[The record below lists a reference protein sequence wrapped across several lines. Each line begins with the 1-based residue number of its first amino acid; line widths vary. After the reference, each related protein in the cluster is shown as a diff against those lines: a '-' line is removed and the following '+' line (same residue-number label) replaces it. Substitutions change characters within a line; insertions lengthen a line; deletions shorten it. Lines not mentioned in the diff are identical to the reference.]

1 MKNDLFCDIY
11 LKYPESYHQEDE
23 IREPYGT
30 IHGKYEVVKC
40 TKIPVFGSLKPVIKE
55 TWSFNNLMT
64 RTDEIIKIWMP
75 VKIS

>member
-1 MKNDLFCDIY
+1 MNYFVIFTEKISR
-11 LKYPESYHQEDE
+11 KVMIERT

-30 IHGKYEVVKC
+30 IHGKYEVLKC